1 MNATLV
7 IEHRFKKDS
16 KGNIYASSNSVNT
29 MLWQRYLDVY
39 DHLTIV
45 ARIQNVTETI
55 DKVYLVTHEKVSFVP
70 IPYYV
75 GPKQFVKQYFKI
87 KKVIEAQIQK
97 NQAYICRLPSIL
109 GTILVNKLQKK
120 KIPYIVELVGDPWEV
135 FAPGSLKNTLSFAHR
150 YRSFLSLKKNVKNA
164 VGVIYVTEKMLQKRY
179 PSNKNAISTHA
190 SNVILKDEIIA
201 KNAKM
206 FPHKID
212 ELKIIS
218 IGSLEQMYK
227 SPDIV
232 LKALGEIKKKGI
244 DFELIWLGDGVHK
257 KAMQNL
263 AQELNISEHVKFKG
277 NVVSTEVLKELHSSN
292 LYIHAS
298 RTEGLPRALI
308 EAMAQGLPCIGTL
321 VGGIPELL
329 EEECLIEKN
338 DIEALVQKIAYFYEH
353 PDFMQKMA
361 EKNLNKAKEYEFNVL
376 AARRATVYKHLENLV
391 K

>member
-7 IEHRFKKDS
+7 IEHRFKKDAN
-16 KGNIYASSNSVNT
+16 GNIYASSNSVNT

-45 ARIQNVTETI
+45 ARIQNVNEII
-55 DKVYLVTHEKVSFVP
+55 DKGYLVSHEKVNFVP

-87 KKVIEAQIQK
+87 KKVIEAQVQK
-97 NQAYICRLPSIL
+97 NQAFICRLPSIL
-109 GTILVNKLQKK
+109 GTILVNKLRRE
-120 KIPYIVELVGDPWEV
+120 KIPYMVELVGDPWEV

-164 VGVIYVTEKMLQKRY
+164 VGVVYVTEKMLQKRY

-190 SNVILKDEIIA
+190 SNVILKDEVIA
-201 KNAKM
+201 KKAKF

-212 ELKIIS
+212 QFKIIS

-232 LKALGEIKKKGI
+232 LKALGEVKKIGI
-244 DFELIWLGDGVHK
+244 DFELTWLGDGVHK

-263 AQELNISEHVKFKG
+263 AEELNISEHVKFKG
-277 NVVSTEVLKELHSSN
+277 NVVSTEVLKELHDSN

-361 EKNLNKAKEYEFNVL
+361 ENNLNKAKEYEFNVL
-376 AARRATVYKHLENLV
+376 AARRAKVYKHLENLV

>member
-1 MNATLV
+1 MNATLI
-7 IEHRFKKDS
+7 IEHRFRKDS
-16 KGNIYASSNSVNT
+16 NGNIYASSNSVNT

-45 ARIQNVTETI
+45 ARIQNVTGTI
-55 DKVYLVTHEKVSFVP
+55 DKGYLVSQDKVNFVA

-87 KKVIEAQIQK
+87 KKVIEAQVQK

-109 GTILVNKLQKK
+109 GTILVNKLQKEN
-120 KIPYIVELVGDPWEV
+120 IPYMVELVGDPWEV

-179 PSNKNAISTHA
+179 PSNKKAISTHA

-201 KNAKM
+201 RKAKM
-206 FPHKID
+206 FPQKLD
-212 ELKIIS
+212 QLKMIS

-244 DFELIWLGDGVHK
+244 DFELVWLGDGIHR
-257 KAMQNL
+257 KAMEEL
-263 AQELNISEHVKFKG
+263 AKELNIAENIQFRV
-277 NVVSTEVLKELHSSN
+277 NVVSTEVLKELHNSN

-338 DIEALVQKIAYFYEH
+338 DIEALVKKITYFYDH
-353 PDFMQKMA
+353 PNFMSKMA
-361 EKNLNKAKEYEFNVL
+361 EKNLTKAKEYEFNVL
-376 AARRATVYKHLENLV
+376 AARRTSVYKHLKNLV